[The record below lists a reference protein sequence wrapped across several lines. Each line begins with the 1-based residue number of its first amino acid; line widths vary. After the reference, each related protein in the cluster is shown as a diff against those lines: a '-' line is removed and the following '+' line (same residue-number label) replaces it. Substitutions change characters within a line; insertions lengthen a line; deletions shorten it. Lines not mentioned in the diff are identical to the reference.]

1 MKKRVKVFQAGNY
14 PQGEYSKEKV
24 NEIFGV
30 AERVDGIYAHTSK
43 WAEKGEEPLKIAE
56 FSDFKVADGT
66 VTALVEFNEKGQ
78 GYFNDSV
85 IKGVS
90 VEIRDN
96 TLSKVALLPIG
107 VKPQV
112 SGAEFA
118 EEEYAEIEFEVI
130 EESEEL
136 TKIDINAVKG
146 MSLDDRMAIITAV
159 FGSLTNDE
167 KEGIRQ
173 LYWADFEKKES
184 EQPQKAKTEAE
195 IRAEITAEFERKEKG
210 NTLKQAMKKKVVP
223 CMQSIVEFAIDEALA
238 KSGTI
243 EFEVEGKKEN
253 VSYFEKIE
261 KEINSMPDAA
271 NFQSEV
277 ERMEFGEFE
286 DVAGDDFMKKSYDE
300 VKKMLGGK

>member
-14 PQGEYSKEKV
+14 PQGNYSKEKV
-24 NEIFGV
+24 NEIFGT
-30 AERVDGIYAHTSK
+30 AGRVDGIYAHTSK
-43 WAEKGEEPLKIAE
+43 WAEKGEEPLKVAE
-56 FSDFKVADGT
+56 FSDFKVTDGV

-96 TLSKVALLPIG
+96 KLSKVALLPIG

-112 SGAEFA
+112 AGAEFA

-130 EESEEL
+130 EEFEEA
-136 TKIDINAVKG
+136 KIDVNSVKD
-146 MSLDDRMAIITAV
+146 MNLDDKVAIITAI

-173 LYWADFEKKES
+173 LYWADFEKKEP
-184 EQPQKAKTEAE
+184 EQPQKIKTEAE

-210 NTLKQAMKKKVVP
+210 NALKQAMKKKVVP
-223 CMQSIVEFAIDEALA
+223 CLQSIVEFAIDEALM
-238 KSGTI
+238 KSGTV
-243 EFEVEGKKEN
+243 EFEAGGKKEN

-261 KEINSMPDAA
+261 KEIEALPDAA

-286 DVAGDDFMKKSYDE
+286 EGAGDDPMAKAHEE